1 MSSLAYDGSM
11 VPTMRASEA
20 AVSTI
25 ADIVHRLRAD
35 CSKGLDTEQVERR
48 RGVHGYNE
56 FEIKE
61 DDPLWKKYLNQVSQ
75 VAVYATG

>member
-35 CSKGLDTEQVERR
+35 CSKGLSAEQVERR
-48 RGVHGYNE
+48 RQVHGHNE
-56 FEIKE
+56 FEINE
-61 DDPLWKKYLNQVSQ
+61 DDPLWKKYLNQVSLTSE
-75 VAVYATG
+75 V